1 MAGLG
6 GRMLSISLISAS
18 IRLSEGLITV
28 SVEFKELTASGSVV
42 SAILSISAVIPSAL
56 AAVILS
62 ASKFDATS
70 LDRTSA
76 KPSRFAILVKSISD
90 LLTIVV

>member
-6 GRMLSISLISAS
+6 GRILSISLISAR

-28 SVEFKELTASGSVV
+28 RVEFKELTASESVV

-76 KPSRFAILVKSISD
+76 QPSRFAILVKSISD